1 MAVTQEL
8 TMIPHHSFKAMIP
21 IVHPVGWVVGVE
33 EWTNGMD
40 GINNN
45 KINDWKGNTFQKRC
59 VKISGVP
66 SVEWRWVGCFWE
78 TLQHHQTAVELRR
91 FSGRETAG
99 YILGYLFH
107 QTRREIEASFNLHQD
122 PSRNPMRSWILQA
135 MALWWR
141 RGVSSGVFPVKP
153 FALAPGSGSWDC
165 SLGGEGEMGDI
176 LMEENQSTNYW
187 MFGMKCCW
195 FCLRL
200 DRHLARSMRK
210 LKVGHCSRSTS
221 LATPSAS
228 HEQWSPSVMTRWD
241 FWHSRLMKKVTFWD
255 FEAFWIKRALGWR
268 KIFLSI
274 RSLWVLGGFWKYL
287 FRIRSGVMP
296 ILTRWGFNGFHV
308 CGAKSCFLMMGRGG
322 GHQIVPAI
330 C

>member
-1 MAVTQEL
+1 
-8 TMIPHHSFKAMIP
+8 
-21 IVHPVGWVVGVE
+21 
-33 EWTNGMD
+33 
-40 GINNN
+40 
-45 KINDWKGNTFQKRC
+45 
-59 VKISGVP
+59 
-66 SVEWRWVGCFWE
+66 
-78 TLQHHQTAVELRR
+78 
-91 FSGRETAG
+91 
-99 YILGYLFH
+99 
-107 QTRREIEASFNLHQD
+107 
-122 PSRNPMRSWILQA
+122 
-135 MALWWR
+135 
-141 RGVSSGVFPVKP
+141 
-153 FALAPGSGSWDC
+153 
-165 SLGGEGEMGDI
+165 
-176 LMEENQSTNYW
+176 

-241 FWHSRLMKKVTFWD
+241 FWHSRLMKVTFWD

-322 GHQIVPAI
+322 SSDCTGNMLSNRMASINGEKVWSLANPSILDFFPSLFRLHLGDQDQSMISMHLGIFCRFFRITLKWEPGFLNVDRDARDLHFGI
-330 C
+330 CLIWIWSKFLGLLVG

>member
-1 MAVTQEL
+1 
-8 TMIPHHSFKAMIP
+8 
-21 IVHPVGWVVGVE
+21 
-33 EWTNGMD
+33 
-40 GINNN
+40 
-45 KINDWKGNTFQKRC
+45 
-59 VKISGVP
+59 
-66 SVEWRWVGCFWE
+66 
-78 TLQHHQTAVELRR
+78 
-91 FSGRETAG
+91 
-99 YILGYLFH
+99 
-107 QTRREIEASFNLHQD
+107 
-122 PSRNPMRSWILQA
+122 
-135 MALWWR
+135 
-141 RGVSSGVFPVKP
+141 
-153 FALAPGSGSWDC
+153 
-165 SLGGEGEMGDI
+165 
-176 LMEENQSTNYW
+176 

-322 GHQIVPAI
+322 VIRLYRQYAKQQDGFDKRRKGLIIGQSVNPRFFSFPF
-330 C
+330 